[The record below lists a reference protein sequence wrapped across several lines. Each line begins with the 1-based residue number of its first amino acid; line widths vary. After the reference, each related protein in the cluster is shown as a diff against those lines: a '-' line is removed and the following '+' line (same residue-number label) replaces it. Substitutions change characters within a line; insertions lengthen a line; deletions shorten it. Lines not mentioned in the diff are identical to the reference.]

1 VIAKKLRRKQ
11 FLWHLSELLLWDDLQ
26 VSKNKSQSWLGLY
39 IALGFVWGCSFIFI
53 KLGLEFLTPFGVA
66 FGRCALGS
74 LTLLIYLKIK
84 GLTLVRDKK
93 LIGHLWVVALLLNVI
108 PGIFFAWAETE
119 VTSILAGIINAVT
132 PLMTLIAII
141 VVSRNEKPTTAQVVG
156 LLLGFLGVLTVLG
169 AWQGLGAN
177 PLWAILIL
185 LTAVTCYGFSFP
197 YSRRFILPAQLKPEV
212 MAATQVTLAA
222 FTLLPFYLFDG
233 IAKDEYRVGPVL
245 AMAALGVFGSGF
257 AYIWNF
263 TIMRDAGSAIASSV
277 TYVTPLVAVLVG
289 FIFLNEIPHWYEP
302 VGAVIVLLGA
312 AIAQGRIPLTK
323 KH

>member
-1 VIAKKLRRKQ
+1 M
-11 FLWHLSELLLWDDLQ
+11 
-26 VSKNKSQSWLGLY
+26 SKSKSQSWLGLY
-39 IALGFVWGCSFIFI
+39 IALGIVWGCSFIFI

-66 FGRCALGS
+66 FGRCALGA
-74 LTLLIYLKIK
+74 LALLVYLKIK
-84 GLTLVRDKK
+84 GLSLVRERKM
-93 LIGHLWVVALLLNVI
+93 IGHLWVVALLLNVI

-141 VVSRNEKPTTAQVVG
+141 LVSRNEKPTTPQVVG

-169 AWQGLGAN
+169 AWKGLGDN

-185 LTAVTCYGFSFP
+185 LAAVTCYGFSFP

-212 MAATQVTLAA
+212 IAATQVTLGAI
-222 FTLLPFYLFDG
+222 TLLPLFLING
-233 IAKDEYRVGPVL
+233 IARYEFRLGPVL
-245 AMAALGVFGSGF
+245 AMVALGVFGSGF

-312 AIAQGRIPLTK
+312 AIAQGRIPLSK
-323 KH
+323 KL